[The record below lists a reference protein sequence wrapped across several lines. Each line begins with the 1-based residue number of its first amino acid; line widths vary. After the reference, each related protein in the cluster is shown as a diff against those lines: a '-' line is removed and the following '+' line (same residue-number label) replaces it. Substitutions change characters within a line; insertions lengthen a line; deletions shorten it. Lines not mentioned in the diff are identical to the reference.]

1 MDGDRLA
8 VPLTRMEG
16 FKSKLS
22 KGVQGVSQTA
32 KGAVEGVS
40 KGVQLREQTAGA
52 AMTETKRH
60 RNSAEVRK
68 GFAKTAAWDEREC
81 CEHHKESH
89 EAGQGGQHG
98 AKSSSE
104 FKLEENDKGATK
116 E

>member
-52 AMTETKRH
+52 A
-60 RNSAEVRK
+60 
-68 GFAKTAAWDEREC
+68 
-81 CEHHKESH
+81 
-89 EAGQGGQHG
+89 
-98 AKSSSE
+98 SSR
-104 FKLEENDKGATK
+104 
-116 E
+116 